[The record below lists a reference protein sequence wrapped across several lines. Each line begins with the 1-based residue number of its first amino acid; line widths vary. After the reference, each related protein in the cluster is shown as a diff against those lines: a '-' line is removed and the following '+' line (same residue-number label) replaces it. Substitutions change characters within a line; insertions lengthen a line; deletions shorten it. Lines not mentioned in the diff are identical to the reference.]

1 MQMHSKKITP
11 LILYWFILNWIYL
24 LKLGEKSCILS
35 QHFIYWVFF
44 HIVFYWRIDQIPVD
58 NAWIYGF
65 IVALW
70 KLLTK
75 HELCSEKAASAGGQI
90 DRLSGDDAD

>member
-1 MQMHSKKITP
+1 MHSKKITS
-11 LILYWFILNWIYL
+11 LILYWLVLNWIYL
-24 LKLGEKSCILS
+24 LKLGENP
-35 QHFIYWVFF
+35 VFCLNTLYIGF
-44 HIVFYWRIDQIPVD
+44 FPHIVFYWRIDQIPVD

-70 KLLTK
+70 ELLTK
-75 HELCSEKAASAGGQI
+75 HELCSEKAASAGGQL

>member
-1 MQMHSKKITP
+1 M
-11 LILYWFILNWIYL
+11 
-24 LKLGEKSCILS
+24 
-35 QHFIYWVFF
+35 
-44 HIVFYWRIDQIPVD
+44 D

-70 KLLTK
+70 ELLTK
-75 HELCSEKAASAGGQI
+75 HELCAETAASAGGQI